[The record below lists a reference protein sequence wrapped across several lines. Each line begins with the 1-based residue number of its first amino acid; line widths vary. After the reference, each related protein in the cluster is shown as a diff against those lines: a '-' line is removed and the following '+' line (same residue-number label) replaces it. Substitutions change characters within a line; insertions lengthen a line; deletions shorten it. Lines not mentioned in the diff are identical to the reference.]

1 MKFAAKIGIGYAL
14 VIASM
19 FAMLLYQSS
28 VIYQMQSVNRSL
40 SEVSFEAANFS
51 DQLLQ
56 RLATIEEFT
65 QKFLVTRDPDY
76 LEQTETLE
84 DLFAQ
89 DLGRIR
95 ELPLGP
101 EAGEPVLELVQ
112 IWDQYQGVR
121 VPLDDGEEWLN
132 LRLDQLERLRNQTE
146 RVFESIERSITAQ
159 VREATRVGGRAERVA
174 LAVAVVTLGASL
186 LIAVMI
192 VRSVSGRLNQL
203 TRGTRALA
211 RGKFDHRLDAG
222 GSDEFADLAGDFNSM
237 ARQLGE
243 LDQMKKDF
251 ISHVSHELKGP
262 LGSIH
267 ATIALLLEEVPGS
280 LSGEQKRLLQLNLQS
295 TRRLSSMIG
304 NLLDMSRIEAGM
316 MEYHFKKCDLAALIK
331 GAVQELQLQLDEQEI
346 QLITEFER
354 QPVMIE
360 CDQDCIY
367 RVVVNLLGNAIK
379 VSPEG
384 GKITV
389 QVSPVGEIPKELR
402 PPVEQRLPSVFATGM
417 ILLAVSDEGPGVPD
431 SHKKK
436 IFERF
441 HQVEP
446 GRGGVGLG
454 LAISRSIVQGH
465 KGVLWV
471 EDDKKGGSIF
481 KVLLP
486 TRP

>member
-1 MKFAAKIGIGYAL
+1 MKFAVKIGAGYAL

-28 VIYQMQSVNRSL
+28 IIYQMQSVNRSL
-40 SEVSFEAANFS
+40 SEVSFEAANLS

-56 RLATIEEFT
+56 RLDTIEEFT
-65 QKFLVTRDPDY
+65 RKFLVTRDPDY
-76 LEQTETLE
+76 LEQAETME
-84 DLFAQ
+84 DLFAR

-101 EAGEPVLELVQ
+101 DQGVEVLGLVQ
-112 IWDQYQGVR
+112 IWEPYQGVR
-121 VPLDDGEEWLN
+121 VSREDGEEVLN
-132 LRLDQLERLRNQTE
+132 LRLDQLERLSSQTE
-146 RVFESIERSITAQ
+146 RVFEAIEQSITVQ
-159 VREATRVGGRAERVA
+159 VREATRVGGRAERISLVVA
-174 LAVAVVTLGASL
+174 AVTVGASL
-186 LIAVMI
+186 LISVMI
-192 VRSVSGRLNQL
+192 VRSVSGRLSQL

-222 GSDEFADLAGDFNSM
+222 GSDEFAELAGDFNRM

-251 ISHVSHELKGP
+251 ITHVSHELKSP

-280 LSGEQKRLLQLNLQS
+280 LSGDQKKLLQLNLQS

-331 GAVQELQLQLDEQEI
+331 GAVQEFQLQLDEQEI
-346 QLITEFER
+346 QLTTRIEQ

-384 GKITV
+384 GTITV
-389 QVSPVGEIPKELR
+389 QVGPVGEIPEELR
-402 PPVEQRLPSVFATGM
+402 SPVEQRIPSVSATRM
-417 ILLAVSDEGPGVPD
+417 IQLAVSDDGPGVPD

-441 HQVEP
+441 HQVEQ

-471 EDDKKGGSIF
+471 EDGKKGGSTF

>member
-40 SEVSFEAANFS
+40 SEVSFEAANLS

-56 RLATIEEFT
+56 RLDTIEEFIR
-65 QKFLVTRDPDY
+65 KFLVTLDPDY
-76 LEQTETLE
+76 LEQTETVE
-84 DLFAQ
+84 DLFAR
-89 DLGRIR
+89 DLARIR

-101 EAGEPVLELVQ
+101 AQGVEVLGLVQ
-112 IWDQYQGVR
+112 IWEQYQGVR
-121 VPLDDGEEWLN
+121 VSLDDGEEWLT
-132 LRLDQLERLRNQTE
+132 LRLDQLERLSHQTE
-146 RVFESIERSITAQ
+146 KVFEAIERSITVQ
-159 VREATRVGGRAERVA
+159 VRKATRVGGRAERVS
-174 LAVAVVTLGASL
+174 LVVAVVTLGASL

-192 VRSVSGRLNQL
+192 VRSVSGRLSQL

-251 ISHVSHELKGP
+251 ISHVSHELKSP

-280 LSGEQKRLLQLNLQS
+280 LSGEQKRLLELNLQS
-295 TRRLSSMIG
+295 TRRLSSLIG

-316 MEYHFKKCDLAALIK
+316 MEYRLKKCDLAALIK
-331 GAVQELQLQLDEQEI
+331 GAVQELRLQLDEQEI
-346 QLITEFER
+346 QLTTRFE
-354 QPVMIE
+354 QQSVMIE

-384 GKITV
+384 GTITV
-389 QVSPVGEIPKELR
+389 QVRPVGGIPEELR
-402 PPVEQRLPSVFATGM
+402 PPVEQRRPSVSATGM

-441 HQVEP
+441 HQVEQ

-471 EDDKKGGSIF
+471 EDGDNGGSTF